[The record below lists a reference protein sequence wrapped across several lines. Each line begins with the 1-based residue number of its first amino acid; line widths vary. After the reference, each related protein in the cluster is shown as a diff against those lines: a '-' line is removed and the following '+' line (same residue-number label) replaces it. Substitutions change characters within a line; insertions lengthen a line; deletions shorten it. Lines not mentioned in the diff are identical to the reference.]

1 MARLIATVLITKHFQ
16 TVCLVHV
23 IKFELRHGKDIVSYK
38 LRGLE
43 IFLVVGFIFKLN
55 FIEDAE
61 YSTEPKLVILVTEAA
76 RTETKD

>member
-16 TVCLVHV
+16 TVGLVHV

-43 IFLVVGFIFKLN
+43 IFLVVKFKFGIGFHGIYEIQDWDIIGKTR
-55 FIEDAE
+55 D
-61 YSTEPKLVILVTEAA
+61 
-76 RTETKD
+76 